1 MNFSEALEA
10 MKHGEKVARKE
21 WLTDRYLFIDKE
33 DRTIRF
39 YNGLSF
45 SEDEKISVPLMTSP
59 SLLANDW
66 YIKTEM
72 PKIGDIVQLK
82 GMGKGIITKCR
93 VDGKYTVLI
102 EDGNFIVCDIFNFDL
117 TGENHLELVDGI
129 RDFLH

>member
-21 WLTDRYLFIDKE
+21 WLKDRYLFIDKE

-72 PKIGDIVQLK
+72 PKNRRYCAVKRNG
-82 GMGKGIITKCR
+82 
-93 VDGKYTVLI
+93 
-102 EDGNFIVCDIFNFDL
+102 
-117 TGENHLELVDGI
+117 
-129 RDFLH
+129 